1 MGVSAFLGTGP
12 GHSREL
18 RAAERHRRV
27 SRTQIPQYTGDLPG
41 PPLLPLVLQLQLTAH
56 FSKCV
61 LCLWDSRV
69 TAQTPQG
76 ALFLHAC
83 GQARAI
89 TFPPLQLCLSP
100 APPDGS
106 SSVGT
111 RHNPFL

>member
-1 MGVSAFLGTGP
+1 MGMSAFLGTGP

-18 RAAERHRRV
+18 GAAERHRKV
-27 SRTQIPQYTGDLPG
+27 SRGQIPQYIGDLPR

-56 FSKCV
+56 FSRCV

-89 TFPPLQLCLSP
+89 TFPPPQLCLSP
-100 APPDGS
+100 APPDRS
-106 SSVGT
+106 SPVGT
-111 RHNPFL
+111 GCNPFL